1 MFLCWES
8 AILHYLT
15 CSMKLT
21 VNVITLEH
29 AKINDIGYMIENLGN
44 ALSFESNKMKYDS
57 PSNTSIEYFF
67 DKILYQFTI
76 LTSTRFIVD
85 NLYLKFLSI
94 FQFKLWLLLFF
105 SIFIVAIPWMIYL
118 DDDFTV
124 LLPII
129 SPLISQ
135 EFNLVQ
141 CFENSIDKLKRKV
154 ARLGMLLLTL
164 IWLLSCQIISQA
176 FVSMILS
183 CLFLTKTQPF
193 VETVEDL
200 VKTDNIRIFHPVFD
214 TRLNEYFIEFKPK
227 IYWKLDKIKDDFD
240 TFKKYRHNVFWME
253 EQDQLVR
260 KILNGDYVVLGDEE
274 FNIEL
279 LIFYKT
285 NYPNLYLSSYKYNF
299 MTESISLGRRVGN
312 FKMIHNMY
320 EIFF

>member
-176 FVSMILS
+176 FVSILS

-299 MTESISLGRRVGN
+299 MPESISLGRRVGN
-312 FKMIHNMY
+312 SQMIRNVY